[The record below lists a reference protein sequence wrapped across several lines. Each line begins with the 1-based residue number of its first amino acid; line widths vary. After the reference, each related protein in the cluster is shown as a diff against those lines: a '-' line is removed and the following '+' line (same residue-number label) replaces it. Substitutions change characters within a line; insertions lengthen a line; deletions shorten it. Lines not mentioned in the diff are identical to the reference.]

1 LTTVDSGTNV
11 FLDDCQRLTGKVKR
25 RVLKDL
31 VILRVSQRCKG
42 EYAWVQHAAIAKTV
56 GVSDA
61 QIAALERGEI
71 SLDLFNVRERV
82 TFAFADEVV
91 DRAFATEDTFAA
103 MHRMFSPRELLE
115 LLLLIGYFRM
125 ICGVMTTMGV
135 EVESPF
141 GGRVLDLVR
150 KTAARKETPA
160 GPSARKSV
168 GVALP

>member
-1 LTTVDSGTNV
+1 MTTVDSGTNV

-135 EVESPF
+135 EV
-141 GGRVLDLVR
+141 
-150 KTAARKETPA
+150 
-160 GPSARKSV
+160 
-168 GVALP
+168 